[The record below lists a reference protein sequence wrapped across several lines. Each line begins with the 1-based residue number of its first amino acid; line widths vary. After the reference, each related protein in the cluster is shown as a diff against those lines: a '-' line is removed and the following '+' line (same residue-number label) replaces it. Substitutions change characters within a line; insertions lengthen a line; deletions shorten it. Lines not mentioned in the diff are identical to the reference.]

1 MPNRI
6 NIGAKGTKLDWDNW
20 GKPITDAVNEHD
32 QRLSFFEN
40 GISNARAVESGVTPA
55 AYTNVAGT
63 SAFSFTKLQTA
74 TRLRIDLATSQ
85 FFSAA
90 TAGVQYAAL
99 INSVDYMVAQL
110 NPTTA
115 ASQHLATAGFRYITG
130 GAIPAGVYT
139 VQLRWLRVGTGSL
152 STDVNDWLSFSCREL
167 V

>member
-1 MPNRI
+1 VTNRI
-6 NIGAKGTKLDWDNW
+6 NIGPKGSKLDWDNW

-32 QRLSFFEN
+32 TRLSFFEN
-40 GISNARAVESGVTPA
+40 GISNARAVESAVSPA

-63 SAFSFTKLQTA
+63 SSFSFTKLLID
-74 TRLRIDLATSQ
+74 TRIRVDLATTQ

-99 INSVDYMVAQL
+99 ISGTDYQIAAL

-115 ASQHLATAGFRYITG
+115 GGQHLTTAGFRYITG
-130 GAIPAGVYT
+130 ITAGTYT
-139 VQLRWLRVGTGSL
+139 IQLRWLRAGTGTMSSDAL
-152 STDVNDWLSFSCREL
+152 DWLSFSCREL